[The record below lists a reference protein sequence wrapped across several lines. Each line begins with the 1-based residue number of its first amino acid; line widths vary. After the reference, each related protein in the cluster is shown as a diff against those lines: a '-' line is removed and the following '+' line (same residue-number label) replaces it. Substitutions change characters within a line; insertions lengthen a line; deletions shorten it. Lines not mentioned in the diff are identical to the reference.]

1 MRTDAPTH
9 RTLKTNGVEL
19 KIVEQ
24 GSGPLIVMLHGFPE
38 TSYSWR
44 HQVPALAAAGY
55 RVVAPNQRCY
65 PGSSRPDAIDQY
77 TLLHL
82 AGDVIGLIHALG
94 EEKAIVVGHDW
105 GAPVAWA
112 TALLRR
118 DIVRGVV
125 GLSVPP
131 QSSLLP
137 LRRFDSPPV
146 QQYREKFGDEF
157 YMVAFQERGP
167 AEAILHRDIRASL
180 LGMIVKANSV
190 HRADSAIGEDNRP
203 EDYDAATPSCLTEA
217 DLDAF
222 AAEFTDCGFGTSI
235 DWYRNMDRNWELLAP
250 FDGAVIT
257 PPALYIRGEGDNM
270 ASSIPVP
277 GSVAEQREVA
287 PNAREI
293 VTIPDCGHWIQQEQ
307 PAAVTAHILK
317 FARELD

>member
-24 GSGPLIVMLHGFPE
+24 GSGPLIVLPHGFPE

-44 HQVPALAAAGY
+44 HQVPALAAAGH
-55 RVVAPNQRCY
+55 RVVAPR
-65 PGSSRPDAIDQY
+65 PSSNA
-77 TLLHL
+77 
-82 AGDVIGLIHALG
+82 
-94 EEKAIVVGHDW
+94 
-105 GAPVAWA
+105 
-112 TALLRR
+112 
-118 DIVRGVV
+118 
-125 GLSVPP
+125 
-131 QSSLLP
+131 
-137 LRRFDSPPV
+137 
-146 QQYREKFGDEF
+146 
-157 YMVAFQERGP
+157 
-167 AEAILHRDIRASL
+167 DIRASL
-180 LGMIVKANSV
+180 LGMIVKANAV
-190 HRADSAIGEDNRP
+190 QGADSAIGEDNRP